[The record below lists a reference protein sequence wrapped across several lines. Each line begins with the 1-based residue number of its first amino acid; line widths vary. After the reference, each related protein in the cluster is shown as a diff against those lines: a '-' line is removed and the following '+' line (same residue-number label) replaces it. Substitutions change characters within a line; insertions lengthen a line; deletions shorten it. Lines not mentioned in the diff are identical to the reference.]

1 MASELNAR
9 ILGALKLYGK
19 GTVRVDGRKIH
30 DMHLFEVKK
39 PSESNY
45 FGDFLQTAVP
55 NSGNRGFSTAE
66 RRRLSAGRG

>member
-39 PSESNY
+39 AKRIEL
-45 FGDFLQTAVP
+45 FRRLLQTACHH
-55 NSGNRGFSTAE
+55 SGNRGFSTAE
-66 RRRLSAGRG
+66 RWRLSAGRG